1 MEAEKIKAWGHS
13 LRLRTI
19 PLSISGSIVAG
30 GLACSMD
37 VWRTDVFLLMLLTS
51 SLLQILS
58 NMANDYGD
66 FTKGT
71 DNEDRI
77 GPARALQRGQIKPRE
92 FLLGTLAVCVMTM
105 LAGFILVL
113 VSFGV
118 EAIYTV
124 LLFLALGAS
133 CIWAAVRYTVGKR
146 AYGYR
151 GMGDVFV
158 FVFFGLVPVVGGLF
172 LYTHSVDMLSMLPAA
187 GVGLMSSGVLNLNNM
202 RDVENDR
209 VMGKR
214 TIASRMSFV
223 GGKVYHTVL
232 LFAAAVCFVA
242 YQVITGYTGLWYVI
256 LVIPV
261 FNAWTVWGVKE
272 RAGYDKYLK
281 VLSLSTFVLSIIFSI
296 ALNINL

>member
-1 MEAEKIKAWGHS
+1 MG
-13 LRLRTI
+13 
-19 PLSISGSIVAG
+19 
-30 GLACSMD
+30 

-158 FVFFGLVPVVGGLF
+158 FVFFGLVPVVGGRY
-172 LYTHSVDMLSMLPAA
+172 LYTHSVDMFSMLPAA

-256 LVIPV
+256 LIIPV
-261 FNAWTVWGVKE
+261 FNAWTVWRVKE

>member
-1 MEAEKIKAWGHS
+1 MTVEKIKAWGHS

-30 GLACSMD
+30 GLAYSMG

-77 GPARALQRGQIKPRE
+77 GPTRALQRGQIKPRE
-92 FLLGTLAVCVMTM
+92 FLLGTLVVCVMTM
-105 LAGFILVL
+105 LAGFVLVL

-151 GMGDVFV
+151 GMGDAFV
-158 FVFFGLVPVVGGLF
+158 FVFFGLVPVMGGLF
-172 LYTHSVDMLSMLPAA
+172 LYAHSVDVLSALPAA

-223 GGKVYHTVL
+223 GGKVYHTIL
-232 LFAAAVCFVA
+232 LFIAAACFVA
-242 YQVITGYTGLWYVI
+242 YQVITTHTVLWYVI

-261 FNAWTVWGVKE
+261 FNAWTVWTVKQ
-272 RAGYDKYLK
+272 RVDYDKYLK
-281 VLSLSTFVLSIIFSI
+281 VLSLSTFVLSVIFSI
-296 ALNINL
+296 AINISL